1 MGRSTGNRLP
11 VVTLLLAVLMIAG
24 FAVSGMAPAG
34 ASLEAERAR
43 EAAQEFYH
51 RHPDVTLSERDRSLL
66 GARYV
71 EEILAA
77 QEFKAGRRSTTPPR
91 RRARIQQQF
100 DALATAAFRA
110 RQAADPAWR
119 FGVNPGDRATR
130 DFFAYGFF
138 HDAVMGF
145 VISLAFLLIAGIG
158 IEGAWG
164 SGAFALFCLVALF
177 FPALAHAGL
186 ANPGGVPFSG
196 ASGLL
201 AALLVAYWLRGW
213 GGRLALPGWMLLPLW
228 LFAEYIIVRGVWL
241 DRVGDPPIFAHATG
255 LAVGILAA
263 AGVGMLGLERRLA
276 ERAGPSQSASN
287 PALALAA
294 RAIAEGQLEA
304 AWSALSNAAAENPE
318 DDELVLAWWEL
329 ACEEGR
335 AGEVVD
341 LILPRIAEELRRGDG
356 ETAIEYWFEIVHH
369 APEVEVEAR
378 ITARL
383 AEALIERGDSAGARE
398 ALRRAVED
406 TQGLT
411 TALAQRVVRS
421 ARELDPKIAQA
432 AAAIALKDPQ
442 LDPASREAL
451 EELLETGDPGAE
463 LTPSHEDEV
472 TDSVD
477 PAPPILDLNDRIQS
491 DEEDPE
497 ESPGEFAMSASEE
510 EDSTIGEEE
519 PDPQEIEDATFS
531 ELGLAE
537 DEELAPPD
545 EADEASPGFG
555 TIDLSEIDPAAL
567 SIASP
572 EDEIELAAPEP
583 VEGEMSE
590 PGDGEDDSGDSF
602 QDDSEDLEF
611 LDPLELL
618 SEDEFESVAVETEI
632 VDPDALSASNLAEV
646 AEEADAGGDVLAA
659 GEIVLDEDEDETL
672 APSDEEDRIIE
683 LTEELL
689 VVEDEPP
696 AESVFRSAKVI
707 EAVPVGI
714 GEDVLE
720 VEIDGRGVGRIPY
733 PRIEALAVAA
743 ISGLSARPV
752 LVMDLV
758 LNWKAD
764 PGEPFKLIRIKG
776 NLFDPLTLAP
786 EAESPLHALK
796 EIIAAIADRSGAECL
811 PDSAAVAGNPFR
823 RFQDLAEYEQAIL
836 GVSS

>member
-1 MGRSTGNRLP
+1 M
-11 VVTLLLAVLMIAG
+11 
-24 FAVSGMAPAG
+24 
-34 ASLEAERAR
+34 
-43 EAAQEFYH
+43 
-51 RHPDVTLSERDRSLL
+51 LS
-66 GARYV
+66 
-71 EEILAA
+71 
-77 QEFKAGRRSTTPPR
+77 
-91 RRARIQQQF
+91 
-100 DALATAAFRA
+100 
-110 RQAADPAWR
+110 
-119 FGVNPGDRATR
+119 
-130 DFFAYGFF
+130 
-138 HDAVMGF
+138 
-145 VISLAFLLIAGIG
+145 
-158 IEGAWG
+158 
-164 SGAFALFCLVALF
+164 
-177 FPALAHAGL
+177 
-186 ANPGGVPFSG
+186 
-196 ASGLL
+196 
-201 AALLVAYWLRGW
+201 
-213 GGRLALPGWMLLPLW
+213 
-228 LFAEYIIVRGVWL
+228 
-241 DRVGDPPIFAHATG
+241 
-255 LAVGILAA
+255 
-263 AGVGMLGLERRLA
+263 LERRLA
-276 ERAGPSQSASN
+276 ERADPAQSASN

-318 DDELVLAWWEL
+318 DDELVRAWWKL
-329 ACEEGR
+329 ACEQGR

-421 ARELDPKIAQA
+421 ARELDPKIARA
-432 AAAIALKDPQ
+432 AAAIALKDAQ

-451 EELLETGDPGAE
+451 GALLETGDPGAE
-463 LTPSHEDEV
+463 LTPTHEDEV
-472 TDSVD
+472 PDSVD
-477 PAPPILDLNDRIQS
+477 PAPQILDLSDRIQS
-491 DEEDPE
+491 DDEDPE
-497 ESPGEFAMSASEE
+497 ESLGEFTMPASEE
-510 EDSTIGEEE
+510 EDPTVGEEE
-519 PDPQEIEDATFS
+519 PEPQEIEDSAFA

-537 DEELAPPD
+537 DEELTAPD

-572 EDEIELAAPEP
+572 EDEIELAAAEP

-590 PGDGEDDSGDSF
+590 PDEGDDDSRDSF
-602 QDDSEDLEF
+602 QDDSEELES
-611 LDPLELL
+611 LEPLELL
-618 SEDEFESVAVETEI
+618 SEEELESVAVEGEI
-632 VDPDALSASNLAEV
+632 VDPAALSGSNL
-646 AEEADAGGDVLAA
+646 AEEADAGGDVLAP
-659 GEIVLDEDEDETL
+659 GEIAWNEDETL
-672 APSDEEDRIIE
+672 SPSGEEDPIIE

-696 AESVFRSAKVI
+696 AEPVLRSAKVI
-707 EAVPVGI
+707 EGVPLGI
-714 GEDVLE
+714 GEEALE

-733 PRIEALAVAA
+733 SRIEALAVAA
-743 ISGLSARPV
+743 VSGLSARPV

-764 PGEPFKLIRIKG
+764 PAEPFKLIRIKG
-776 NLFDPLTLAP
+776 NLFDPLSLAP

-811 PDSAAVAGNPFR
+811 PDSAAVAGDPFR
-823 RFQDLAEYEQAIL
+823 RFQDLAEYERVIL